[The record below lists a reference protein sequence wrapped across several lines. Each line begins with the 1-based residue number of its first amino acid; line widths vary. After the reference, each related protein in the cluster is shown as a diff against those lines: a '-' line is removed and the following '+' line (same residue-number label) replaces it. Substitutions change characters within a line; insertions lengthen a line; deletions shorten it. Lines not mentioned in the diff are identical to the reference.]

1 MEEEDDDNDGS
12 TITVNQNSKLNDG
25 KLSDMFILCDFVF
38 RFRRVEGHRSRYI
51 CSRTQIAEYFH
62 RSEESCRAFYLKQR
76 KNISPN
82 DDHVRN
88 ISE

>member
-1 MEEEDDDNDGS
+1 VILFFVLEEWKDIGVD
-12 TITVNQNSKLNDG
+12 T
-25 KLSDMFILCDFVF
+25 FVQA
-38 RFRRVEGHRSRYI
+38 VEKFNHDW
-51 CSRTQIAEYFH
+51 TQIAEYFH

-76 KNISPN
+76 KNISPS